1 MNYILDKGAQSVY
14 PYTVSMLRQDN
25 PNVGISA
32 DPTSYDL
39 ATFGVY
45 AVLLSTPPE
54 ADPST
59 HRIEEA
65 PLPTRRP
72 DGSWVQ
78 AWVVRD
84 VTPEEKAAWDAANAP
99 QPDWMAFG
107 IDLAMHPSITALYE
121 SLPGPMAGG
130 LSVGLNE
137 AGKGDPRLFFGLWSR
152 LLAAGA
158 ISAELLGAIAV
169 MAVEHHLP
177 AEFTSELAP
186 APESRRPPK
195 PEST

>member
-25 PNVGISA
+25 PNIGISA
-32 DPTSYDL
+32 DPTSHDL

-45 AVLLSTPPE
+45 AVDHSTPPE
-54 ADPST
+54 VDLST
-59 HRIEEA
+59 HRVEEA

-78 AWVVRD
+78 AWLVRD
-84 VTPEEKAAWDAANAP
+84 VTPEEKAACDAANAP
-99 QPDWMAFG
+99 QPDWMEFG
-107 IDLAMHPSITALYE
+107 IDLAMHPGIAALYE

-130 LSVGLNE
+130 LSIGLNE
-137 AGKGDPRLFFGLWSR
+137 AGKGDPRLFFGLWGRLVAAGAVSR
-152 LLAAGA
+152 ELLAA
-158 ISAELLGAIAV
+158 IDV

-177 AEFTSELAP
+177 QSFMEALRPSE
-186 APESRRPPK
+186 
-195 PEST
+195 T

>member
-1 MNYILDKGAQSVY
+1 MNLIHHTSSFTEY
-14 PYTVSMLRQDN
+14 PDSLWRLRKDVPNVSFPDN
-25 PNVGISA
+25 PTA
-32 DPTSYDL
+32 ADL
-39 ATFGVY
+39 APFNRYLVTP
-45 AVLLSTPPE
+45 TPPPE
-54 ADPST
+54 VDLST
-59 HRIEEA
+59 HRVEEA

-78 AWVVRD
+78 AWIVRD
-84 VTPEEKAAWDAANAP
+84 VTPEEKAAWDVANAP

-107 IDLAMHPSITALYE
+107 IDLAMHPGITALYE
-121 SLPGPMAGG
+121 SLPGPVAGG

-177 AEFTSELAP
+177 QSFMEALRPSE
-186 APESRRPPK
+186 
-195 PEST
+195 T

>member
-25 PNVGISA
+25 PNIGISA
-32 DPTSYDL
+32 DPTSHDL
-39 ATFGVY
+39 ATFDVY
-45 AVLLSTPPE
+45 AVLPSTPPE
-54 ADPST
+54 VERRT

-84 VTPEEKAAWDAANAP
+84 VTPEEKAAWDVANTP

-107 IDLAMHPSITALYE
+107 VDLAMHPGITALYE
-121 SLPGPMAGG
+121 SLPGPVAGG
-130 LSVGLNE
+130 LSIGLNE

-152 LLAAGA
+152 LMAAGA

-177 AEFTSELAP
+177 QSFMEALRPSE
-186 APESRRPPK
+186 
-195 PEST
+195 T